1 MRLNTHLFLY
11 KNRKV
16 KDFIYL
22 CMIIIMQIIKT
33 TIYTTMFK
41 KSLIFCCML
50 LCLSANTWSQ
60 GSGMSDKEV
69 MEYVETGMKQ
79 GKSQQQIATE
89 LARRGVTREQAER
102 VKKLYEQSQ
111 KNGKGLTNDKGNSR
125 TRTKN
130 NEDLA
135 SDKEYIGSEFNFD
148 TENQLGTSKSKVYK
162 YITTQELDFSEKDSI
177 SFTLDKNGNLVSED
191 ITIFKEELS
200 EEQVF
205 GRNIFNSNNLTFEPS
220 NNLPTPAN
228 YRLGAGDE
236 IIIDIWG
243 ANQVTIQET
252 ISPDGNISIDRLGL
266 IYLSGKTVNQA
277 TSYLKKE
284 LNKIYAGLDDED
296 PSSLIKVSLG
306 NTRTIQVN
314 VMGEVYQPGTYALS
328 AFSTVFHAL
337 YSAGGVSDIG
347 SLRNVQ
353 VARNGKKIAEVDVY
367 DFIMHGKTK
376 DDIKLQEGDVII
388 VPPYEALVKIEGN
401 VKRPM
406 KYEMKNDETVATLL
420 KYAGNFSSD
429 AYTRSIKIIRQNG
442 KEYQVFTVDD
452 IDYSVFKIKDGD
464 ILTAEAILN
473 RFENKLEIKG
483 AVYRPGIY
491 QYGGSLNTVK
501 QLIEKADGVMA
512 DAFLGRAV
520 LQRQREDLTRE
531 IIQVDL
537 KAILGGTKPDISLQ
551 RNDVLYIPSIH
562 DLQDLGNIEV
572 FGEVAR
578 PGKYIYAD
586 NMTLED
592 LIIQAGGL
600 LESASTVKVDVSRR
614 IKNNKSTESAST
626 IGQMF
631 SFALKDGFIIDGEAG
646 FVLEPY
652 DQVYVRRSPGYQE
665 QVNVSV
671 EGEILYEGTYALTNK
686 SERLSDLVLKAG
698 KVTPYAYVRGA
709 KLMRKANEEEI
720 ERMKDVVE
728 MMQREMGG
736 ASMDSL
742 KLEDIK
748 TEYSVGIDLEA
759 AINNPGGDADIV
771 LREGDKLIIPEMVNT
786 VKING
791 AVMMP
796 NTVAYNKKMS
806 VKDYISQ
813 AGGYANGARK
823 TKAFIIYMNGQVA
836 KVKNSGKSVVEPGCE
851 IIVPI
856 KDKTKAEKWNIQ
868 TILGIASS
876 LGSLGLTAASV
887 ANILK

>member
-1 MRLNTHLFLY
+1 VRLNTHLFLY

>member
-1 MRLNTHLFLY
+1 
-11 KNRKV
+11 
-16 KDFIYL
+16 
-22 CMIIIMQIIKT
+22 MQIIKT

-60 GSGMSDKEV
+60 GSGMSDKQV

-111 KNGKGLTNDKGNSR
+111 KSGKGLATEKNSKR
-125 TRTKN
+125 TRTNN
-130 NEDLA
+130 NEKLA
-135 SDKEYIGSEFNFD
+135 SDNNYI
-148 TENQLGTSKSKVYK
+148 ENDFTFEGEGQPRTSKTKVFK
-162 YITTQELDFSEKDSI
+162 YVTSQELDFSEKDSI
-177 SFTLDKNGNLVSED
+177 SFALDKNGNLVSED
-191 ITIFKEELS
+191 ITIFKEELP

-205 GRNIFNSNNLTFEPS
+205 GRNIFNTSNLTFEPS
-220 NNLPTPAN
+220 MNLPTPSN

-243 ANQVTIQET
+243 ANQVSIQET

-266 IYLSGKTVNQA
+266 IYLNGMTVNQA
-277 TSYLKKE
+277 TNYLKKE
-284 LNKIYAGLDDED
+284 LNKIYAGLADEN
-296 PSSLIKVSLG
+296 PSSQIKVSLG

-347 SLRNVQ
+347 SLRNIQ

-614 IKNNKSTESAST
+614 IKDNKSTESAST

-720 ERMKDVVE
+720 ERIRDVVE

-813 AGGYANGARK
+813 AGGYSNGARK

-836 KVKNSGKSVVEPGCE
+836 EVKRSNKSVVEPGCE
-851 IIVPI
+851 IIVPV

>member
-1 MRLNTHLFLY
+1 MRLNTHLFFI

-60 GSGMSDKEV
+60 GSGMSDKQV

-162 YITTQELDFSEKDSI
+162 YITTQELDFSEKDFI
-177 SFTLDKNGNLVSED
+177 SFALDKNGNLVSED

-236 IIIDIWG
+236 VIIDIWG

-491 QYGGSLNTVK
+491 QYGGNLNTVK

-614 IKNNKSTESAST
+614 IKDNKSTESAST

-720 ERMKDVVE
+720 ERMRDVVE

-813 AGGYANGARK
+813 AGGYSNGARK

-836 KVKNSGKSVVEPGCE
+836 EVKRSNKSVVEPGCE
-851 IIVPI
+851 IIVPV

>member
-1 MRLNTHLFLY
+1 
-11 KNRKV
+11 
-16 KDFIYL
+16 
-22 CMIIIMQIIKT
+22 MIIITQVIKT

-60 GSGMSDKEV
+60 GSGMSDKQV

-236 IIIDIWG
+236 VIIDIWG

-614 IKNNKSTESAST
+614 IKNNKSTESVST

-671 EGEILYEGTYALTNK
+671 EGEILYEGTYALTSK

-720 ERMKDVVE
+720 ERMRDVVE

-748 TEYSVGIDLEA
+748 TEYSVGINLEA

-813 AGGYANGARK
+813 AGGYSNGARK

-836 KVKNSGKSVVEPGCE
+836 EVKRSNKSVVEPGCE
-851 IIVPI
+851 IIVPV

>member
-1 MRLNTHLFLY
+1 
-11 KNRKV
+11 
-16 KDFIYL
+16 
-22 CMIIIMQIIKT
+22 
-33 TIYTTMFK
+33 MFK

-60 GSGMSDKEV
+60 GSGMSDKQV

-177 SFTLDKNGNLVSED
+177 SFALDKNGNLVSNN

-236 IIIDIWG
+236 VIIDIWG

-614 IKNNKSTESAST
+614 IKDNKSTESAST
-626 IGQMF
+626 IGRMF

-720 ERMKDVVE
+720 ERMRDVVE

>member
-1 MRLNTHLFLY
+1 
-11 KNRKV
+11 
-16 KDFIYL
+16 
-22 CMIIIMQIIKT
+22 
-33 TIYTTMFK
+33 MFK

-60 GSGMSDKEV
+60 GSGMSDKQV